1 MLSKLKVKTLPIIDP
16 LMKLDPII
24 KLIGKFTVS
33 SINKLILLFFEL
45 FWITIINSKNKQ
57 ELNVMLK
64 TKFFNRKGIFFN
76 LYKF

>member
-24 KLIGKFTVS
+24 KLIGKFIVS
-33 SINKLILLFFEL
+33 SINKLTLLFFEL
-45 FWITIINSKNKQ
+45 FWIAIINNKNKQ
-57 ELNVMLK
+57 ELNVTLK
-64 TKFFNRKGIFFN
+64 TKFFNRKGILFN